1 MELDF
6 KSIRA
11 LSSPTR
17 LKILRKVLEND
28 STTTQLSDELDKSK
42 STISSHLKDLTEAGL
57 LDKDKKEGRR
67 RVVYSPTRKAEAI
80 VKGKE
85 RKVKFSV
92 ASSVFSAVGGTFL
105 IWKDLTQ
112 KAADKASSSAPEA
125 GKTLSEESGSSGG
138 GEMGTFNAM
147 DAGNATREAVNN
159 TTQKAVD
166 AAQGGGIEEFFL
178 FLGLGLLGI
187 SASTL
192 IYGLAIKHLGPEND
206 GEVEKEVEVK

>member
-17 LKILRKVLEND
+17 LKILHKVLENE

-57 LDKDKKEGRR
+57 LEKDKKEGRR

-105 IWKDLTQ
+105 IWKDLIQ
-112 KAADKASSSAPEA
+112 KAGDKASDTAPEA
-125 GKTLSEESGSSGG
+125 GKTLSEGSGG
-138 GEMGTFNAM
+138 SNGSIGTFNTM

-159 TTQKAVD
+159 TTQKATEV
-166 AAQGGGIEEFFL
+166 AQGGGIEQFFL

-206 GEVEKEVEVK
+206 EEGEKVEVK

>member
-17 LKILRKVLEND
+17 LKILNKVLEQD
-28 STTTQLSDELDKSK
+28 STTTQLSEDLDKSK
-42 STISSHLKDLTEAGL
+42 STISSHLKELNEAGL
-57 LDKDKKEGRR
+57 LEKDKKEGRR

-92 ASSVFSAVGGTFL
+92 ASSVFSAVIGTFL
-105 IWKDLTQ
+105 IWKEI
-112 KAADKASSSAPEA
+112 ARRKASKALQSAEGGQIGA
-125 GKTLSEESGSSGG
+125 ESSGG
-138 GEMGTFNAM
+138 GNGSIESFNVM
-147 DAGNATREAVNN
+147 DAGNVSSEAVNN
-159 TTQKAVD
+159 TTQKAAE
-166 AAQGGGIEEFFL
+166 AAQGGGIEQFFL

-192 IYGLAIKHLGPEND
+192 IYGLAINRLGPDDVSDE
-206 GEVEKEVEVK
+206 EKKVEVK

>member
-17 LKILRKVLEND
+17 LKILHKVLENE
-28 STTTQLSDELDKSK
+28 STTTQLSEELDKSK

-57 LDKDKKEGRR
+57 LEKDKKEGRR

-92 ASSVFSAVGGTFL
+92 ASSVFSAIGGTFL
-105 IWKDLTQ
+105 VWKDLTQ
-112 KAADKASSSAPEA
+112 RVADKASNSAPEA
-125 GKTLSEESGSSGG
+125 AKTLSEGSGG
-138 GEMGTFNAM
+138 GNGSIGTFNAM

-159 TTQKAVD
+159 TTQKATEV
-166 AAQGGGIEEFFL
+166 AQGGGIEQFFL

-192 IYGLAIKHLGPEND
+192 IYGLAINRLGPDDVPDE
-206 GEVEKEVEVK
+206 GKKVEVK

>member
-17 LKILRKVLEND
+17 LKILHKVLENE

-57 LDKDKKEGRR
+57 LEKDKKESRR

-112 KAADKASSSAPEA
+112 KAADKASDAAPEA
-125 GKTLSEESGSSGG
+125 GKTLSEGSGSSNGSI
-138 GEMGTFNAM
+138 GTFNTM

-159 TTQKAVD
+159 TTQKATEV
-166 AAQGGGIEEFFL
+166 AQGGGIEQFFL
-178 FLGLGLLGI
+178 LMGLGLLGI

-192 IYGLAIKHLGPEND
+192 IYGLAINHLGPEND
-206 GEVEKEVEVK
+206 EEGKKVEVK